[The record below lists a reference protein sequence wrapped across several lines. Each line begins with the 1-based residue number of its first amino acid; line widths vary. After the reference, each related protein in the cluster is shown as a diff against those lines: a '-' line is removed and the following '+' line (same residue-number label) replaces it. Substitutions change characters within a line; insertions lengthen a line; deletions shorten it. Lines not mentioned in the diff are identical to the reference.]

1 MERIKVLKF
10 GGSSLADKYKIKNV
24 ASIIKNEHINNI
36 GMVIVVSA
44 MGKTTAELIDVAS
57 DFSPELSLR
66 EMDMLLTSGERVS
79 ASLLT
84 MALNALGVKAISF
97 TGSQAGIITDDSHTN
112 ARIIEVRP
120 WRVKNAL
127 EEDYVVVVSGF
138 QGVSFKK
145 EITTLGRGG
154 SDTTAAALAAAL
166 KVDVCEIYSDVDGV
180 YAADPTIVGYDS
192 KISSLT
198 YEEMQEFS
206 EAGAKVL
213 HPKSVEFAKNADV
226 PIVCK
231 SAFNIENEG
240 TIIKNLEGRIKP
252 RIVGI
257 ASEENVVMIS
267 FRETMSDDY
276 FISLTNFLSEKGF
289 KLKQITTFNSGTG
302 CMGAFVLSKK
312 DNYAV
317 SLSLKNEIFAKE
329 WISIDN
335 DLSAVSLVGSG
346 ITDTMAILI
355 KTSYL
360 LREHGISLKSIHTSS
375 FRISYII
382 KREHL
387 DAAVKLL
394 YTLID
399 NKYKKG

>member
-1 MERIKVLKF
+1 MKQMKVLKF
-10 GGSSLADKYKIKNV
+10 GGSSLADKEKIKNV
-24 ASIIKNEHINNI
+24 ASIVKTESSKDI
-36 GMVIVVSA
+36 GIVVVVSA
-44 MGKTTAELIDVAS
+44 MGKTTNSLIDMAS
-57 DFSPELSLR
+57 DFSPDLSLR

-84 MALNALGVKAISF
+84 MALNAIGVKAISF

-127 EEDYVVVVSGF
+127 EDDYVVVVSGF

-180 YAADPTIVGYDS
+180 YSADPSIVGYDS
-192 KISSLT
+192 KIPSLT
-198 YEEMQEFS
+198 YEEMQELS

-213 HPKSVEFAKNADV
+213 HPKSVEFAKNSNI
-226 PIVCK
+226 PLVCK
-231 SAFNIENEG
+231 STFNIENEG

-257 ASEENVVMIS
+257 ASEEKVVMIS
-267 FRETMSDDY
+267 FKESMKETD
-276 FISLTNFLSEKGF
+276 FISITEFLSEKGF
-289 KLKQITTFNSGTG
+289 KLKQITTFNAGSG
-302 CMGAFVLSKK
+302 CVGAFVLSEK

-317 SLSLKNEIFAKE
+317 SLLLKDDIFAKD

-335 DLSAVSLVGSG
+335 NVAAVSLVGSG
-346 ITDTMAILI
+346 ITDTMSILLE
-355 KTSYL
+355 TSAM
-360 LREHGISLKSIHTSS
+360 LRKNGIMLKSIHTSS
-375 FRISYII
+375 FRISYLIR
-382 KREHL
+382 RENL
-387 DAAVKLL
+387 NDAVKLL

-399 NKYKKG
+399 KKY